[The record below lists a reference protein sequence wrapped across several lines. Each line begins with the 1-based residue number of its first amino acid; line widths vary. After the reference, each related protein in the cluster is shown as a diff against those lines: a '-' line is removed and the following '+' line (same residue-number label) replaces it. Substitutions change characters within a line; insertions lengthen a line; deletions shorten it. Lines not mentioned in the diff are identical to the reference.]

1 MEYYDGNVNSFG
13 VHTLK
18 ITIQRKNREGS
29 FFIKVF
35 GNCHG
40 REILNYFSFKDYPF
54 SKISSPSVSIIRMN
68 EKSERQRFFLAFSNY
83 DDEIICSAD
92 DLDKMI
98 VDIEII
104 GYQEIP
110 DAPLWIPKYIV
121 REEFDHCTF
130 HSWLKWSI
138 KNFYE
143 LLEKRYLKNS

>member
-1 MEYYDGNVNSFG
+1 MKLYIKAIGGRIMNTKRNDFILIFG
-13 VHTLK
+13 LLA
-18 ITIQRKNREGS
+18 
-29 FFIKVF
+29 FCLLFLLF
-35 GNCHG
+35 
-40 REILNYFSFKDYPF
+40 
-54 SKISSPSVSIIRMN
+54 SII
-68 EKSERQRFFLAFSNY
+68 FSSKDDLVANVYY

-130 HSWLKWSI
+130 RSWLKWSI

>member
-1 MEYYDGNVNSFG
+1 MEYYDGNINSFG

-40 REILNYFSFKDYPF
+40 KEILNYFSFKDYPF

-68 EKSERQRFFLAFSNY
+68 EKSEKERFFLAFSNY
-83 DDEIICSAD
+83 DDETICSAD

-104 GYQEIP
+104 EYQEIP

-121 REEFDHCTF
+121 REEFDHRTF
-130 HSWLKWSI
+130 RSWLTCS
-138 KNFYE
+138 YYA
-143 LLEKRYLKNS
+143 LLEIVKKRFR